1 MTLTQQ
7 FLIIAVLPAS
17 FLILALFLLR
27 ARLRRRALMGRW
39 LLTLLAA
46 AVWASSLLGPY
57 GGADWPA
64 AVEYTWQVVGNYS
77 LGLMAIGAL
86 WTTVTFLSLPRAA
99 GQVGLTLS
107 VLLWLAALGLD
118 SAIWRYTL
126 PEQLIAG
133 RLVRHFDLWGA
144 VWVTSAILPIVTA
157 WYFSQRAVRHSLSSL
172 HRNQLSYWLLA
183 LTLFLVGAAL
193 AFNREVGWQELAALV
208 LILGGLFGTLSV
220 TRSQLPDLR
229 MGLRQ
234 FYARAVSALV
244 VFGLTWVAL
253 WFMVQAVNNSTT
265 PTQNLIVLF
274 AAIFAILFEVVHYLV
289 GAVTRRL
296 FLPASADP
304 AAVLTDYT
312 DLTGSLLEPMK
323 LSELILKQV
332 QMHLGT
338 EDAWML
344 LAEEGPGGR
353 LVFRPLANL
362 THKKLEVVDFGPF
375 SAFTTY
381 LRDHFQPFIQ
391 YDLERLEEFENLSE
405 WERGILEGWQRV
417 VYMPFQAGGRL
428 VGLLGLGPKLGSE
441 PYSNRDM
448 RLLTELASHLSPLL
462 AQATIVTN
470 LRRVSDY
477 AFQRSQGLVQE
488 NRHQEE
494 LIGLYHEFFKLIS
507 PELRK
512 PFTTIDREMQQLQE
526 KLAEQPTQRHVT
538 SLEQQLTTVR
548 TVLNNLIGVAGR
560 VERQSGFSF
569 QTIHLD
575 EVARHAVRNLAP
587 MAEARRVTV
596 DLVVDSRLPMT
607 YGDEQRLAEAVQNLL
622 HNAIKFNKIGG
633 GVRVECG
640 AAGNELYLNI
650 VDDGV
655 GIPAE
660 RLEHIWNGF
669 SDASSLSS
677 SSKGPGMGLALTRF
691 VVGAHGGRVEANSK
705 YGAGSTFSVYLPI
718 ALEESS

>member
-17 FLILALFLLR
+17 FLMLALFLLR
-27 ARLRRRALMGRW
+27 ARLRRRALAGRW

-46 AVWASSLLGPY
+46 AVWASSLLVPY
-57 GGADWPA
+57 GGADWPLS
-64 AVEYTWQVVGNYS
+64 VGYTWQVIGSYS
-77 LGLMAIGAL
+77 LGLVAIGAL
-86 WTTVTFLSLPRAA
+86 WTTVTFLALPRAA
-99 GQVGLTLS
+99 GQAALTLS
-107 VLLWLAALGLD
+107 VILWLAAVGLD
-118 SAIWRYTL
+118 PAIWRYTI
-126 PEQLIAG
+126 PAQLIAG
-133 RLVRHFDLWGA
+133 RTVHHFDLWGA
-144 VWVTSAILPIVTA
+144 VWVTSVLLPLVTA
-157 WYFSQRAVRHSLSSL
+157 WYFSQRAVRYSLSSL

-183 LTLFLVGAAL
+183 LTLFLLGAGL

-220 TRSQLPDLR
+220 TRSKLPDLR
-229 MGLRQ
+229 MGMRQ
-234 FYARAVSALV
+234 FSARLVSALV
-244 VFGLTWVAL
+244 IFGLAWVAL
-253 WFMVQAVNNSTT
+253 WFMAQAVNNSPA

-274 AAIFAILFEVVHYLV
+274 AAIFAALFEVVHYLLWV
-289 GAVTRRL
+289 VTRRL

-304 AAVLTDYT
+304 AATLSDYT
-312 DLTGSLLEPMK
+312 DLTGSLLEPME

-353 LVFRPLANL
+353 LAFRPLANL
-362 THKKLEVVDFGPF
+362 TNKKLGVVDFGPF
-375 SAFTTY
+375 SPFTTY

-405 WERGILEGWQRV
+405 WEQKILAEWQRV

-441 PYSNRDM
+441 PYSNDDM
-448 RLLTELASHLSPLL
+448 RLLKELATHLSPLL
-462 AQATIVTN
+462 AQASIVTN
-470 LRRVSDY
+470 LRRISDY
-477 AFQRSQGLVQE
+477 AFQQSQALVQE
-488 NRHQEE
+488 TRHQAE
-494 LIGLYHEFFKLIS
+494 LISLYNEFFKLIS
-507 PELRK
+507 PELRR
-512 PFTTIDREMQQLQE
+512 PFTLIDREIQQLQD
-526 KLAEQPTQRHVT
+526 KLAEQPTQRHVAN
-538 SLEQQLTTVR
+538 LEQQLTMVR

-560 VERQSGFSF
+560 VERQSGFSLH
-569 QTIHLD
+569 TVHLD
-575 EVARHAVRNLAP
+575 EVARHALRNLAP

-596 DLVVDSRLPMT
+596 DLVVDNRLPLA
-607 YGDEQRLAEAVQNLL
+607 YGDEQRLGEAVQNLL

-633 GVRVECG
+633 GVRMECG
-640 AAGNELYLNI
+640 TAGNELFLNI

-669 SDASSLSS
+669 SDANSMNS

-691 VVGAHGGRVEANSK
+691 IVRAHGGRVEANSK
-705 YGAGSTFSVYLPI
+705 YGAGSTFSIYLPI
-718 ALEESS
+718 GLEEAG